1 MKVTEPRL
9 NTLIDN
15 LNTQICEDSLLTRQ
29 ERETLVLAVAAM
41 KARVSMQKGEATAR
55 GRRENQEK
63 KDRPP
68 LYWSSARIFSGET
81 LPRKVWTDGSSI
93 TIAGVAVT
101 PNRSAS
107 SDCLITRFLHF
118 SELSLPGKKPA
129 IAF

>member
-15 LNTQICEDSLLTRQ
+15 LNTQICDDSLLTRQ

>member
-1 MKVTEPRL
+1 MKVTEPSL

>member
-63 KDRPP
+63 KDRLP